1 MTFCVFW
8 QVWFQNRRAKWR
20 KTEKCWGKS
29 TIMAE
34 YGLYGAMVRH
44 SLPLPESILK
54 SAKDGDV
61 SSCAPWLLGM
71 HRKSQEAAE
80 KLKDSDLS
88 SEEHLSQHQTKPNS
102 EQQQQQQPQSS
113 SGTTP
118 TVQQTSFHHHPHQQQ
133 QRNHHHH
140 QGSSS
145 STSSSSR
152 GSSPVMGGPSHHH
165 PNKEDLRSSSIASLR
180 AKAIEHSAKVFGEG
194 RGDGP
199 PGVGEVP
206 PRSKD
211 SGLMMERPSIH
222 SIGSLF

>member
-1 MTFCVFW
+1 
-8 QVWFQNRRAKWR
+8 
-20 KTEKCWGKS
+20 
-29 TIMAE
+29 
-34 YGLYGAMVRH
+34 
-44 SLPLPESILK
+44 
-54 SAKDGDV
+54 
-61 SSCAPWLLGM
+61 M

-102 EQQQQQQPQSS
+102 EQQQQPQSS

-133 QRNHHHH
+133 QQRNHQHHH
-140 QGSSS
+140 PQGSSS

-152 GSSPVMGGPSHHH
+152 GSSPVMGGTSLHH

-199 PGVGEVP
+199 PGVGEGP

-211 SGLMMERPSIH
+211 TGLMMDRPSIH